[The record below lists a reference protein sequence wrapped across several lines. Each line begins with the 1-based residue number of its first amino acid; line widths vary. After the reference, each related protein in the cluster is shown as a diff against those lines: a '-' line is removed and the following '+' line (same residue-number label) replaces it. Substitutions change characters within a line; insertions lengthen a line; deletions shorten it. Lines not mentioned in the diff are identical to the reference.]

1 MTMETIDFKAL
12 EAELHD
18 ELVRVE
24 RWRRVVRVLGVAV
37 YSLVFGWFMFVLFGG
52 ALLARLGWQDYGALT
67 RTVVPVFIG
76 LVVLSFALT
85 RSLSAFRERET
96 AAMRRAMQ
104 AMLPGVRFLPPSE
117 CEADNSL
124 LTGSRLFTVSY
135 GDPRLAMDCYGEVEA
150 GSGGTLRVADVG
162 VSYGWMN
169 RWQYH
174 PVMGYI
180 VMVYRHVLRPLFAS
194 RMESSAHNFRGMFGW
209 CRTSRRYEGDILVLP
224 DHLEDKAGYLAHH
237 VQALQK
243 RFHARLVRLEDPE
256 FERRFV
262 VYADSEVSARM
273 LLTPAMMRRMTA
285 LRDAFGRDLM
295 FSFSRGCLYYAASM
309 PQGFLR
315 LRPASLG
322 GGRMLETVCNDITLS
337 GRVADELGVS

>member
-174 PVMGYI
+174 PVMGYV
-180 VMVYRHVLRPLFAS
+180 VMVYRHVLRP
-194 RMESSAHNFRGMFGW
+194 RGMFGW

>member
-1 MTMETIDFKAL
+1 METIDFKAL

-24 RWRRVVRVLGVAV
+24 RWRRVVRMLGVAV

-174 PVMGYI
+174 PVMGYV

-209 CRTSRRYEGDILVLP
+209 CRT
-224 DHLEDKAGYLAHH
+224 HLEDKAGYLAHH

>member
-24 RWRRVVRVLGVAV
+24 RWRRVVRMLGVAV

-174 PVMGYI
+174 PVMGYV

-209 CRTSRRYEGDILVLP
+209 CRT
-224 DHLEDKAGYLAHH
+224 HLEDKAGYLAHH